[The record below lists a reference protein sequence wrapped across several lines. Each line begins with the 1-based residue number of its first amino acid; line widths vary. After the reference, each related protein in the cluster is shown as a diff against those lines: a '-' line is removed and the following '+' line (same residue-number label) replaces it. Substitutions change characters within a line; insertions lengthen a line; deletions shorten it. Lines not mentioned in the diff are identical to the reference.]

1 MDSLKPYYI
10 RAVHQW
16 AVDNGHT
23 PHILVDAN
31 KPGVKVPKNYVRDG
45 EIVLNIHPQ
54 AVASLE
60 MGNEWLMFLARFAGQ
75 SFQVEIPVYA
85 VRATFSRENGQGM
98 TFPEV
103 DTDLAEIPVQ
113 PPKPEFTQGSP
124 RKGPVLRVIK

>member
-16 AVDNGHT
+16 AIDNGHT
-23 PHILVDAN
+23 PHILVDAG
-31 KPGVKVPKNYVRDG
+31 KPGVTVPKDYVRDG

-60 MGNEWLMFLARFAGQ
+60 LGNEWLMFLARFAGQ
-75 SFQVEIPVYA
+75 SFQVEIPVYS
-85 VRATFSRENGQGM
+85 VRAVFSRENGQGM

-103 DTDLAEIPVQ
+103 ETDFSEIPVQ
-113 PPKPEFTQGSP
+113 PPRAEMSQRVP
-124 RKGPVLRVIK
+124 RRGPVLRVVK